1 LDVRRGT
8 REGDVTNEDVTL
20 FTEVDRTGD
29 ADFFI
34 RFLDQGNTNPYI
46 QQSKPII
53 LDGLHLREGLRVLDV
68 GCGTGTDVVDIARR
82 VGSSGAAIGVDI
94 SEAMVAEAQRRTT
107 GSGLPVTFEV
117 GNAMQLR
124 FEDGAFDGCRT
135 ERMLMH
141 VPEPFRAFSEMVRV
155 TKKGGRISIF
165 DFDWDTFVIDSPYRD
180 TTRRI
185 VSSFCDSM
193 QSGWIGRQLR
203 RMFLQNGMIDVAVV
217 PRQIF
222 IGFEFLGL
230 LIGGHLT
237 RAQRAGALDP
247 TDVKKWWEELRN
259 SDSAGRFLAGFTAFI
274 VSGTKG

>member
-1 LDVRRGT
+1 
-8 REGDVTNEDVTL
+8 VTNEDVTL
-20 FTEVDRTGD
+20 FTEVDRTSD

-34 RFLDQGNTNPYI
+34 RFLDRGNALADI
-46 QQSKPII
+46 QKSKPII
-53 LDGLHLREGLRVLDV
+53 LDGLHLREGSLVLDI
-68 GCGTGTDVVDIARR
+68 GCGTGADVVDIARR
-82 VGSSGAAIGVDI
+82 VGSSGAVTGVDI
-94 SEAMVAEAQRRTT
+94 SEAMIAEARKRTA

-124 FEDGAFDGCRT
+124 FEDGAFDRCRT

-141 VPEPFRAFSEMVRV
+141 VPEPYRAFSEMVRV
-155 TKKGGRISIF
+155 TKIGGRISIF
-165 DFDWDTFVIDSPYRD
+165 DFDWETFVIDSPYRE

-203 RMFLQNGMIDVAVV
+203 RMFLECGMIEVAVV
-217 PRQIF
+217 PHQIF

-237 RAQRAGALDP
+237 RAQRAGTLDP
-247 TDVKKWWEELRN
+247 SDVKSWWDELAH
-259 SDSAGRFLAGFTAFI
+259 SDATGRFLAGFTAFI